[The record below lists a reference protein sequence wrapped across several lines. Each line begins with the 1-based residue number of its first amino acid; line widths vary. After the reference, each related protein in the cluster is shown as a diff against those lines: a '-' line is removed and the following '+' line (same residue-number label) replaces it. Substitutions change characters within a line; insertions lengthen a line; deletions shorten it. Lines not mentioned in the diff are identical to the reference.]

1 MRQSYAGDVDMMDE
15 DYLIDAYLQVADR
28 DVEKALRYMAKEIL
42 RLRKPAPG
50 FERGADQLPGG

>member
-1 MRQSYAGDVDMMDE
+1 MMDE
-15 DYLIDAYLQVADR
+15 DELIDAYLQVANR

-50 FERGADQLPGG
+50 FERGADKLPRG